1 MLTPLE
7 ALPGQERSLLEVGR
21 AIASQIRP
29 MRPPVVGA
37 LLITC
42 SDETEGECAEAF
54 QQQVVQPL
62 LPQLKFSRRAPF
74 RTANLGGRYEW
85 GAIRLAEAHFA
96 APVEKSAGKVLVVKI
111 NAHVG
116 CEAVAPAAGLHQP
129 MASPPVFGKR
139 RRYGRELP
147 CCGAIDALMAGSRLP
162 PAEDLRE
169 ALESEGRDR
178 LAVLRDPERVP
189 PALSPLY
196 GALASA
202 RVQARKVVLDI
213 QDYSPDSPTYY
224 LVLPCVTLN
233 RTERDTEVL
242 CGVYVIDARDGL
254 REATYRGLGDD
265 PAAYAMRV
273 VNGRL
278 AVADD
283 ELGRQRAAR
292 DHREIARTAIR
303 THLASHPGALD
314 DPRLARLRE
323 DVARNQHRHHHHARA
338 LLRVALPVLAEVA
351 PVPAALLAF
360 GDGAAGIHHAFRVHR
375 LARTMDGDAEARGIL
390 DDLHRR
396 IDSMPGDRA
405 EALVELLAR
414 DYRQ

>member
-1 MLTPLE
+1 
-7 ALPGQERSLLEVGR
+7 
-21 AIASQIRP
+21 
-29 MRPPVVGA
+29 
-37 LLITC
+37 
-42 SDETEGECAEAF
+42 
-54 QQQVVQPL
+54 
-62 LPQLKFSRRAPF
+62 
-74 RTANLGGRYEW
+74 
-85 GAIRLAEAHFA
+85 
-96 APVEKSAGKVLVVKI
+96 
-111 NAHVG
+111 
-116 CEAVAPAAGLHQP
+116 
-129 MASPPVFGKR
+129 
-139 RRYGRELP
+139 
-147 CCGAIDALMAGSRLP
+147 MAGSRLP

-178 LAVLRDPERVP
+178 LAALRDPERVP
-189 PALSPLY
+189 PPLAPLY

-213 QDYSPDSPTYY
+213 QDYSPDSPTCY

-233 RTERDTEVL
+233 RAERDTEVL
-242 CGVYVIDARDGL
+242 CGIYVIDARDGL

-278 AVADD
+278 AIADD
-283 ELGRQRAAR
+283 ELGRQREAR

-303 THLASHPGALD
+303 THLASHPAALD

-375 LARTMDGDAEARGIL
+375 LARTMDGDAEARRIL
-390 DDLHRR
+390 HDLHQR

-414 DYRQ
+414 DYRR